1 MSDDGIWNGGKT
13 NESKDKAI
21 REWNRMI
28 RKSEDYL
35 DGVDVET
42 QDIKERINT
51 NMDKPCEISRM
62 GGKGGPVEAIK
73 ARNEKK

>member
-1 MSDDGIWNGGKT
+1 MSDDGMWNGGKT

-21 REWNRMI
+21 REWNKMI

-42 QDIKERINT
+42 NIKERINT
-51 NMDKPCEISRM
+51 NMDKPCEIS
-62 GGKGGPVEAIK
+62 GGSEINKFRKPEGSKV
-73 ARNEKK
+73 

>member
-1 MSDDGIWNGGKT
+1 MITKDTIMSDDKMWNGGKT

-21 REWNRMI
+21 REWNKMI

-42 QDIKERINT
+42 QDIKEASTPIWINLVRYQAVV
-51 NMDKPCEISRM
+51 K
-62 GGKGGPVEAIK
+62 
-73 ARNEKK
+73 